1 MKLLLTREDLADEIA
16 TVLDD
21 TNDIDVNW
29 AKFAEAVVALL
40 EQHGVTFIELGRS
53 TP

>member
-16 TVLDD
+16 EVLAD
-21 TNDIDVNW
+21 TCDLDVGW
-29 AKFAEAVVALL
+29 DRYAEAVVKAL